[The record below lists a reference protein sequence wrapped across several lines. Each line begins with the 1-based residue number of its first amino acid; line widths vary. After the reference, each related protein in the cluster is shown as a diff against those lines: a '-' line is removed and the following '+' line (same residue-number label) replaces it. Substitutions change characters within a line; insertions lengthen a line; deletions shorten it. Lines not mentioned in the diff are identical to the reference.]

1 MESTPHLLHI
11 KSLSQAWPHLQY
23 LADFMEVS
31 TTPLRWKFLKGP
43 EKAKERQQ
51 RAEKTNVAR
60 IDFLPDE
67 KVACTLF
74 KTSEELKTGLDE
86 KPQDVQFRLFVV
98 EDLSREVIES
108 MGAKFDIDPS
118 FFRAHINDYAWYN
131 VRDRFMDP
139 PNLDIISERQDWF
152 QVRWV
157 RPRYF
162 RTRASFEMARVESNR
177 FNVLRRP
184 DEDYNNKGL
193 LDDKEAS
200 VALTRTRA
208 SFWKSKDGDV
218 GKQPHSIFS

>member
-1 MESTPHLLHI
+1 
-11 KSLSQAWPHLQY
+11 
-23 LADFMEVS
+23 MEVS
-31 TTPLRWKFLKGP
+31 TTPLRWKFLKGA
-43 EKAKERQQ
+43 EKAKERQH

-60 IDFLPDE
+60 LDFLPDE
-67 KVACTLF
+67 EITCTHF
-74 KTSEELKTGLDE
+74 KKPEELKAGLDE
-86 KPQDVQFRLFVV
+86 KPHDVQFRLFVV
-98 EDLSREVIES
+98 EDLSREVIELL
-108 MGAKFDIDPS
+108 GAKFDIDPS

-162 RTRASFEMARVESNR
+162 RTRTSFEMARVESNR

-193 LDDKEAS
+193 LDEKEAN

-208 SFWKSKDGDV
+208 SFWKSKDADV
-218 GKQPHSIFS
+218 GKQLHWIFS

>member
-1 MESTPHLLHI
+1 
-11 KSLSQAWPHLQY
+11 
-23 LADFMEVS
+23 MEVS

-43 EKAKERQQ
+43 EKAKERHQ

-60 IDFLPDE
+60 LDFFPEE
-67 KVACTLF
+67 KVTCEYL
-74 KTSEELKTGLDE
+74 KKPEELKAGLDE
-86 KPQDVQFRLFVV
+86 KPRDVQFQLFVV
-98 EDLSREVIES
+98 EDLSRQVIELL
-108 MGAKFDIDPS
+108 GAKFDIDPS

-193 LDDKEAS
+193 LDEKEAS

-208 SFWKSKDGDV
+208 SFWKSKEGDV
-218 GKQPHSIFS
+218 GKQSH